1 MSSVSAAHQKD
12 RIGLALSGGGFRA
25 SLFHL
30 GVIRRLEEL
39 GIMEKVSIV
48 SAVSG
53 GSIVAA
59 FYLCEMEKQLR
70 EHRVKN
76 ISTPPDRVQLFENI
90 AEKFLKAVDHNLR
103 TRALIFTPFY
113 HPKLFF
119 KTLALRAFRKGVRAE
134 LIQAEFDKFFFFG
147 DTMDQLPVERPE
159 VAPPGPDHRSCVQ
172 PKEPFYGPRLLL
184 NATSLLS
191 GERVSFSRDA
201 SSGIN
206 DLNTPDRNVIP
217 LSRVVGASSG
227 VPVLFPPTAILG
239 DLLVDGGIS
248 DNQGIEGLLEPED
261 RCNVILVSDA
271 SGQLQVQHTMPSSD
285 LSVYG
290 RMNEIFQFQIRN
302 KLLKL
307 LLAWA
312 PKDNNEKVGKKNIEV
327 KVHNED
333 KDHRRFAFVHLL
345 INLKSREGRPPR
357 VSTSIL
363 PALGRIRTDLDQF
376 SPIECEALMYHG
388 YALIDAQLKHY
399 CCDFLQRISPNF
411 DSRQKLM
418 TPPLFKKCIQEKN
431 LEQMQKNKNF
441 RDPIRKDLEAGSQNI
456 YMLRCLKKHI
466 WLTSIVHLAGIAAF
480 SSLAWRFSAPLRPV
494 VEFVA
499 SIVKSIL
506 DGIVPGYLVAIL
518 GRVVAFFGYGNFQF
532 APAVESVAYFLALIL
547 VFAISVY
554 IAYYPVYALVR
565 WAAMWLD
572 RKNYISIIKS
582 SGDKDFAKKLRKDF
596 SQRIH
601 WQVDAD

>member
-1 MSSVSAAHQKD
+1 MSSASAAPQQD

-59 FYLCEMEKQLR
+59 FYLCEMEKQMR
-70 EHRVKN
+70 EDRVKN
-76 ISTPPDRVQLFENI
+76 RTTDRVQLFENI

-113 HPKLFF
+113 HPILFC
-119 KTLALRAFRKGVRAE
+119 KTLFSQVFRKGARAE
-134 LIQAEFDKFFFFG
+134 LIQAEYDKFFFFG

-159 VAPPGPDHRSCVQ
+159 KAPPGPDHRSCVEH
-172 PKEPFYGPRLLL
+172 KEPFYGPRMLL
-184 NATSLLS
+184 NATSLLT
-191 GERVSFSRDA
+191 GERVVFSRDA

-206 DLNTPDRNVIP
+206 DLKTPDRNVIP

-248 DNQGIEGLLEPED
+248 DNQGIEGLLDPGSH
-261 RCNVILVSDA
+261 CNIILVSDA
-271 SGQLQVQHTMPSSD
+271 SGQLQVKHTLSTSD
-285 LSVYG
+285 LAVYG
-290 RMNEIFQFQIRN
+290 RMNDIFQFQIRN

-307 LLAWA
+307 LLDWGENDA
-312 PKDNNEKVGKKNIEV
+312 
-327 KVHNED
+327 
-333 KDHRRFAFVHLL
+333 DHRRFAFVHLL
-345 INLKSREGRPPR
+345 INLKGREGRPPR

-363 PALGRIRTDLDQF
+363 PALGQIRTDLDQF

-388 YALIDAQLKHY
+388 YTLIDARLRQY
-399 CCDFLQRISPNF
+399 CCNFLHRNSPNF
-411 DSRQKLM
+411 DPQQKLN
-418 TPPLFKKCIQEKN
+418 TPPLFRKCVQEKI
-431 LEQMQKNKNF
+431 LEKMQKNKKF

-456 YMLRCLKKHI
+456 YMLRCLKKHSWPTI
-466 WLTSIVHLAGIAAF
+466 FIFFVGIAAYL
-480 SSLAWRFSAPLRPV
+480 SLVWRFSAPLRQA
-494 VEFVA
+494 VEF
-499 SIVKSIL
+499 VKSIL
-506 DGIVPGYLVAIL
+506 VSFLNGIVPSYYVAIL
-518 GRVVAFFGYGNFQF
+518 DRVLAYFGYGNFQF
-532 APAVESVAYFLALIL
+532 APAIESVAYFLALIL
-547 VFAISVY
+547 VFALA
-554 IAYYPVYALVR
+554 AYLASFPVHEAVR
-565 WAAMWLD
+565 CMAMWLD
-572 RKNYISIIKS
+572 RKNYIRIIKIT
-582 SGDKDFAKKLRKDF
+582 GEKDFAKKLRKDF
-596 SQRIH
+596 SERIH